1 MPSTTILVLET
12 AAPVLEA
19 LLRVIVGLALVP
31 HGLRM
36 TFGFFAG
43 TGQPASSLALLA
55 AQLDRDGYRP
65 GRLWAPLIAAT
76 ELIAGPMLAFGL
88 FTRIAA
94 VPVVIFLV
102 VTCRERWAKG
112 GWFWNTLGV
121 EYTLMWTI
129 AAAYFLAKGGE
140 MYSLD
145 YVFHQ

>member
-1 MPSTTILVLET
+1 MMSALDP
-12 AAPVLEA
+12 AAPVIEA

-36 TFGFFAG
+36 TFGLFAR
-43 TGQPASSLALLA
+43 TGQPATNLKLLA

-76 ELIAGPMLAFGL
+76 ELVGGPLLALGL
-88 FTRIAA
+88 LTRIAA

-102 VTCRERWAKG
+102 VTCRERWVKG
-112 GWFWNTLGV
+112 GWFWNTQGL

-129 AAAYFLAKGGE
+129 AAVYFLAKGGGT
-140 MYSLD
+140 YSLD
-145 YVFHQ
+145 YFLQQ